1 MKLYLTYA
9 VLLITLMSNTA
20 MLGSFPRQLIL
31 TIDAMPDDDIC
42 TGTKSKFTVLLK
54 TILYTTDSLAG
65 YEIDISYDTSKV
77 VIDQALKVKTISNKI
92 PSSNFFFRIRE
103 PGIASVIG
111 FLDYNEGYLNGDSIL
126 VVLTGFWK
134 NPLCTDSTNLK
145 IADFIPAFEFGT
157 EDRPIILNNKCTLF
171 NRKKESLSSTIELS
185 GNDNIKDSIV
195 YERTK
200 YDSNYTVKVKLDKYA
215 GNSGIKLIVKQ
226 LIPSL
231 KSTLKTNIV
240 SQENIVYTF
249 SQDST
254 EIEIRKIDKYKTA
267 LLDVKLIITEEIEDT
282 LTISKWLLYTEG
294 LKCDCLVINDT
305 SILSLALYRKNK
317 IDTIINST
325 HEEYREQE
333 MCTDFYDVMGRF
345 IETDCN
351 EDKAKLALVKRRKAL
366 KIGTNLIKYIE

>member
-1 MKLYLTYA
+1 
-9 VLLITLMSNTA
+9 MSNTV

-31 TIDAMPDDDIC
+31 TIDAVPDDDIC
-42 TGTKSKFTVLLK
+42 TGTRSKFTVLLK

-77 VIDQALKVKTISNKI
+77 VIDQALKVKTMSNKI

-111 FLDYNEGYLNGDSIL
+111 FLNYNEGYLNGDSIL

-157 EDRPIILNNKCTLF
+157 EDRPVVLNNKCILF
-171 NRKKESLSSTIELS
+171 NRKKESLTSTIELS
-185 GNDNIKDSIV
+185 DTKGIEDSIV
-195 YERTK
+195 YERSK
-200 YDSNYTVKVKLDKYA
+200 YDTSYTVKVKLDKYA
-215 GNSGIKLIVKQ
+215 GNSGIKLIAKQ
-226 LIPSL
+226 FIPS
-231 KSTLKTNIV
+231 STSRLRANVV
-240 SQENIVYTF
+240 SQENTVFTI
-249 SQDST
+249 SKDST

-267 LLDVKLIITEEIEDT
+267 LLDVNFIITEEIKDT

-317 IDTIINST
+317 LDTIINSA
-325 HEEYREQE
+325 HEEYIEQE

-351 EDKAKLALVKRRKAL
+351 ESKAIPSFTKRRKAL